1 MAQIL
6 HSIFYQG
13 EDCRRLDHTP
23 GVAIANGAVVD
34 LGDIIGCCTSPEG
47 IAANTLG
54 SLCVD
59 GVFKLRKLAADA
71 VAYTVIGKEVWWDT
85 VNFKVVPATAANCIR
100 AGRIAEPA
108 LSTDDNL
115 KVEINKLPTQAVV
128 PTTTT

>member
-1 MAQIL
+1 MAQTL
-6 HSIFYQG
+6 HSIHHQG
-13 EDCRRLDHTP
+13 DQSPRYDHTP
-23 GVAIANGAVVD
+23 GGAIACGAVVD
-34 LGDIIGCCTSPEG
+34 LGDIVGLCTSPEG

-54 SLCVD
+54 SLATR
-59 GVFKLRKLAADA
+59 GIFKMRKLASDA

-100 AGRIAEPA
+100 LGIIAEPA

-115 KVEINKLPTQAVV
+115 KVDINRLPTQAVV